1 MRERSSLELL
11 GSCFRQYRGLLIVYG
26 ISLCINLLIFLLYR
40 LDMEPFLYGTLIS
53 LTLWLIWF
61 VIVFGKEKKR
71 AGERARAIAGI
82 LSEWNQLPQA
92 EGLLEQDYQDMIRR
106 LGDEIE
112 QVTAIFA
119 AEKQDMSDYYTAWV
133 HQIKTPIAVMR
144 MQLAGEVND
153 QTKALS
159 AELFRIEQ
167 YVEMVLTYI
176 RLDAEGND
184 LVLETY
190 ALDDL
195 IRQTIRKYAPQ
206 FIYKKIGMNF
216 EETGKQVVT
225 DRKWFGCII
234 EQLISNAVK
243 YTPKGTI
250 SIGLD
255 ERGRLMIRDTGIGIA
270 AADLPRIFEKGYTGL
285 NGRTDRRSSGLGL
298 YLCKKAADKL
308 SLKLTAEST
317 PGVGSTFYI
326 DFGEML

>member
-1 MRERSSLELL
+1 M
-11 GSCFRQYRGLLIVYG
+11 YR
-26 ISLCINLLIFLLYR
+26 IFLVEDDLA
-40 LDMEPFLYGTLIS
+40 L
-53 LTLWLIWF
+53 
-61 VIVFGKEKKR
+61 
-71 AGERARAIAGI
+71 A
-82 LSEWNQLPQA
+82 QA
-92 EGLLEQDYQDMIRR
+92 EALLEQDYQDMIRR

-112 QVTAIFA
+112 QVTATFA
-119 AEKQDMSDYYTAWV
+119 ADKQDMSDYYTAWV

-144 MQLAGEVND
+144 MQLADGANE

-167 YVEMVLTYI
+167 YVEMALTYI

-225 DRKWFGCII
+225 DRK
-234 EQLISNAVK
+234 
-243 YTPKGTI
+243 
-250 SIGLD
+250 
-255 ERGRLMIRDTGIGIA
+255 
-270 AADLPRIFEKGYTGL
+270 
-285 NGRTDRRSSGLGL
+285 SSGLGL

-308 SLKLTAEST
+308 SLRLTAEST